1 MIEVKGRSSD
11 LRGTCPNVTFTVDDR
26 SVAADPNTDFHKRSC
41 SALSNGAKV
50 TVKGRVQ
57 ANGVILASRID
68 IKDDG
73 HDDDD
78 QGQP

>member
-1 MIEVKGRSSD
+1 MIEVKGRLSD
-11 LRGTCPNVTFTVDDR
+11 LRGSCPNVSFTVDDR
-26 SVAADPNTDFHKRSC
+26 RVAADSNTGFHKRSC
-41 SALSNGAKV
+41 WALSNGAKV

-68 IKDDG
+68 IKEDG
-73 HDDDD
+73 HGDGD